1 MTSWDGMWV
10 SCPRKAAKMA
20 RQQLQKVS
28 KFEHHVLYKP
38 GFWGILSIN
47 IMFRGSYNNLWR
59 RSDGVIFS
67 EVLLLPASWLL
78 LPWSV
83 CGIERSETRKFLHP
97 KLTSFPSKH
106 LPGRV
111 IRIKKHLMLPCQ
123 AMERSRHYRK
133 ARLLVGKQPGKKS
146 LHSDKGDPE
155 GMFCSWIFMV
165 GTNTY
170 IYIHIYAN
178 MKSDQMWP
186 GGTREISKF
195 RSCPTSGWWTCQRVN
210 VYWWDQPPAV
220 WRVQL
225 GDYVTSIEQQ
235 LPRA

>member
-170 IYIHIYAN
+170 IYIYIYMLIWNRIKCDLEA
-178 MKSDQMWP
+178 Q
-186 GGTREISKF
+186 GKF
-195 RSCPTSGWWTCQRVN
+195 PNLGVVLLQVDEHAKGWMFTDGINPLLFDVFN
-210 VYWWDQPPAV
+210 
-220 WRVQL
+220 
-225 GDYVTSIEQQ
+225 
-235 LPRA
+235 

>member
-20 RQQLQKVS
+20 RQQLQKV
-28 KFEHHVLYKP
+28 HHVLYKP

-83 CGIERSETRKFLHP
+83 FLVLNFRNP
-97 KLTSFPSKH
+97 EIFAYKTSQFSLQNINRTSYSNLNGSPGHGAKST
-106 LPGRV
+106 LPEGAPFGW
-111 IRIKKHLMLPCQ
+111 KTT
-123 AMERSRHYRK
+123 
-133 ARLLVGKQPGKKS
+133 GKKKS
-146 LHSDKGDPE
+146 PLGQRRP
-155 GMFCSWIFMV
+155 GGIFCSWIFMV

-170 IYIHIYAN
+170 IYIYIYMLIWNRIKCDLEA
-178 MKSDQMWP
+178 Q
-186 GGTREISKF
+186 GKF
-195 RSCPTSGWWTCQRVN
+195 PNLGVVLLQVDEHPKGWMFTDGINPLLFDVFN
-210 VYWWDQPPAV
+210 
-220 WRVQL
+220 
-225 GDYVTSIEQQ
+225 
-235 LPRA
+235 

>member
-1 MTSWDGMWV
+1 MTRLDVICSNNFWGISTMTSWDGMWV

-83 CGIERSETRKFLHP
+83 FLVLNFRNPEVLHT
-97 KLTSFPSKH
+97 KLPSFPSKTST
-106 LPGRV
+106 GRV
-111 IRIKKHLMLPCQ
+111 IRIWTDRQ

-133 ARLLVGKQPGKKS
+133 ARLLVGKQPGKKKS
-146 LHSDKGDPE
+146 PLKKRRPG
-155 GMFCSWIFMV
+155 GIFCSWIFMV

-170 IYIHIYAN
+170 IYIYWYIYMLIWN
-178 MKSDQMWP
+178 
-186 GGTREISKF
+186 RIL
-195 RSCPTSGWWTCQRVN
+195 N
-210 VYWWDQPPAV
+210 VT
-220 WRVQL
+220 WRHKGNFQ
-225 GDYVTSIEQQ
+225 I
-235 LPRA
+235 